1 MTTYIDGP
9 DSRIRA
15 VFIKAHLKM
24 LSVGMTNSQ
33 YSGLAILKKA
43 SAITGKP
50 YKRGQYEAALKDISA
65 LVPFSP
71 VEIIH
76 IKDSTQ

>member
-9 DSRIRA
+9 NNRIGA
-15 VFIKAHLKM
+15 IFIKAHLKM
-24 LSVGMTNSQ
+24 LALGMKNSQ

-65 LVPFSP
+65 FAPFNP
-71 VEIIH
+71 VKIIH
-76 IKDSTQ
+76 IKDTAQ

>member
-9 DSRIRA
+9 NVA
-15 VFIKAHLKM
+15 VSALFIKAHLK
-24 LSVGMTNSQ
+24 LLAKGMTNSR

-50 YKRGQYEAALKDISA
+50 YKRGQYELALNDLIN
-65 LVPFSP
+65 F
-71 VEIIH
+71 
-76 IKDSTQ
+76 IKDSAQ

>member
-9 DSRIRA
+9 SVALSTIFLR
-15 VFIKAHLKM
+15 AHLKM
-24 LSVGMTNSQ
+24 LAAGMTNSR

-50 YKRGQYEAALKDISA
+50 YKRGQYEAALNDLIN
-65 LVPFSP
+65 L
-71 VEIIH
+71 
-76 IKDSTQ
+76 IKDTAQ

>member
-9 DSRIRA
+9 NLA
-15 VFIKAHLKM
+15 VSAIFIKAHLK
-24 LSVGMTNSQ
+24 LLAKGMTNSQ

-50 YKRGQYEAALKDISA
+50 YKRGQYELALNDLIN
-65 LVPFSP
+65 F
-71 VEIIH
+71 

>member
-1 MTTYIDGP
+1 MTTYIDGAN
-9 DSRIRA
+9 A
-15 VFIKAHLKM
+15 VISAIFIKAHLK
-24 LSVGMTNSQ
+24 LLAKGMTNSQ

-50 YKRGQYEAALKDISA
+50 YKRGQYELALNDLIN
-65 LVPFSP
+65 F
-71 VEIIH
+71 